1 MTVKKPQSGAPKTEG
16 SKLEV
21 LNDPLDD
28 DEEEDIE
35 YCPPRPKDL
44 PYESDVFPDGVL
56 NFDVL
61 KPENRIKGFY
71 NYYHNR
77 VDEKGMTRIERQM
90 HESQQRAFKK
100 LDEQVQRDLDE
111 MDWSIRDVPA
121 SRDVLKKKQA
131 TATAGGANT
140 KASKLVARPPPTIA
154 SRKAASALSM
164 APKPSALQPKMK
176 TKPEMV
182 PTRGPLSMLAG
193 RKPLSQ
199 ASGKPSSTEGT
210 TALAASRST
219 LGYTKGRSASSM
231 VHGRPRPQG
240 PVAPLPRS
248 FSTASTGSDT
258 TITPARY
265 AEGQKASESEE
276 WRRLEFLSI
285 FDDDGEDDGHL
296 GGSSDPPTDDL
307 DDDFEFKVN
316 F

>member
-1 MTVKKPQSGAPKTEG
+1 MTVKKPQSSAPKAEG

-21 LNDPLDD
+21 LNDLLD

-35 YCPPRPKDL
+35 YCPPRPTDL
-44 PYESDVFPDGVL
+44 PYDSDVFPDGVL

-71 NYYHNR
+71 DYYHNR

-131 TATAGGANT
+131 AKTAVGADK
-140 KASKLVARPPPTIA
+140 KASRLVAKPPPTIA
-154 SRKAASALSM
+154 SRKAASALSI
-164 APKPSALQPKMK
+164 APKTSALQPKVK

-182 PTRGPLSMLAG
+182 PARGPLSMISG
-193 RKPLSQ
+193 RKPLGQQ
-199 ASGKPSSTEGT
+199 APAKSSSAEST

-231 VHGRPRPQG
+231 VHGRPRPQST
-240 PVAPLPRS
+240 VAPLPRS

-265 AEGQKASESEE
+265 AEGQKANESDD

-285 FDDDGEDDGHL
+285 FDGDGEDDGHL
-296 GGSSDPPTDDL
+296 GSSSDLPIDDL